1 MTHEVRGRQPQLP
14 PYPEAWS
21 SLTWSHQDPMQ
32 ARISPTQPHS
42 YRCPGAAHQALEA
55 LVSEL
60 TPCPVC
66 SHTLVTKASLP
77 PEACAHWSCQHPLG
91 RSVLGVSNSL
101 GAHGARLGKCS
112 QGSVCTCPG
121 RGHVGAGCVC
131 VCLSAEAR
139 GWPCARARFQITQL
153 PDSCQPSSCCA
164 PSHPGPPRVGLH
176 LPHRLGADGH
186 LHPDNDS
193 GAHQLQDHLPRDRPS
208 PDPYP
213 SRHLLALQP

>member
-112 QGSVCTCPG
+112 QGSVCRALSWTRA
-121 RGHVGAGCVC
+121 RGCRVC
-131 VCLSAEAR
+131 VRLSECRGTRMALCTSTLPDHPAARQLSALLLLRPE
-139 GWPCARARFQITQL
+139 
-153 PDSCQPSSCCA
+153 
-164 PSHPGPPRVGLH
+164 PPRTSAGRAAS
-176 LPHRLGADGH
+176 PPSIGSRW
-186 LHPDNDS
+186 P
-193 GAHQLQDHLPRDRPS
+193 PS
-208 PDPYP
+208 P
-213 SRHLLALQP
+213 